1 MADTIRAIV
10 LSFRSRGGIG
20 KKLAVTDSSGASAV
34 DVPGNTTDPTICIT
48 NYGSY
53 PAFVRWGKAPLAT
66 ATTDCQCVLPGTQVT
81 FDISELNQATLYVA
95 AVCESGEST
104 KIQVTRGDGN

>member
-1 MADTIRAIV
+1 MAETVRAVV
-10 LSFRSRGGIG
+10 LSFKSRGGIG
-20 KKLAVTDSSGASAV
+20 KKMTVTDSSGGTAV
-34 DVPGNTTDPTICIT
+34 DVPGAVTDPTICIT

-53 PAFVRWGKAPLAT
+53 PAFVRWGRSPLST
-66 ATTDCQCVLPGTQVT
+66 ATTDCQCVLQGTQVT

-104 KIQVTRGDGN
+104 KLQVTRGDGN